1 MVDIEDI
8 IAKILKID
16 NISSYEFSE
25 VKIDDLKTAYF
36 IFKQKINLINDNVE
50 NASIKPIAFIYRI
63 NDEYYLFYLN
73 NEKIQNKVIKNFV
86 FKCLK

>member
-36 IFKQKINLINDNVE
+36 IFKQKINLINE
-50 NASIKPIAFIYRI
+50 
-63 NDEYYLFYLN
+63 
-73 NEKIQNKVIKNFV
+73 V
-86 FKCLK
+86 F